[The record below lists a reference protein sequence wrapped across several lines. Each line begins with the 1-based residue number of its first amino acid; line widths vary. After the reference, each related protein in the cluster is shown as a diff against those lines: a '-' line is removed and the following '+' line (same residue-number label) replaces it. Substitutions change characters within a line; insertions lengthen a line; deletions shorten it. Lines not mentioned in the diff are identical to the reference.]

1 MIEPSGRPRDLPEPG
16 SALPSPYVSPW
27 RLLGDDLRAV
37 AWSLGLRSREL
48 WRRNG
53 SGQLPLPAFWPAA
66 LSSLFW
72 PLVLLAVLLLPLGA
86 VTLWGHGGSR
96 TVAVA
101 PLAVPTPQEV
111 SSAAGAVE
119 PYAPTIPAAE
129 PAAPIEAIEAAT
141 AAADGPEPPAPTS
154 PPPLALDP
162 LLELLAADDGT
173 GDGNRDGPALLLAA
187 RPQPERALLVLELK
201 PDFLSLSIDERQRQA
216 DRWLTQTKD
225 LGYDTLELVDE
236 RGRVLARQARVG
248 TGMIL
253 LAYG

>member
-1 MIEPSGRPRDLPEPG
+1 MIEPLGRPQDLREPG
-16 SALPSPYVSPW
+16 TALPSPYVSPW
-27 RLLGDDLRAV
+27 SLLGRDLRAV
-37 AWSLGLRSREL
+37 LASLGLRAREL

-53 SGQLPLPAFWPAA
+53 SGQLPLPAFWPGV

-72 PLVLLAVLLLPLGA
+72 PLVLLAAVLLPLGA
-86 VTLWGHGGSR
+86 VTLWGHGGAR
-96 TVAVA
+96 MVAVA
-101 PLAVPTPQEV
+101 PLPVPTPLET
-111 SSAAGAVE
+111 SSPGGAAE
-119 PYAPTIPAAE
+119 PYLATIPADE
-129 PAAPIEAIEAAT
+129 PAPPAEGIESAP
-141 AAADGPEPPAPTS
+141 AAADGAEPSA

-162 LLELLAADDGT
+162 LLELLAADAGT
-173 GDGNRDGPALLLAA
+173 SDGPALLLAA
-187 RPQPERALLVLELK
+187 RPQPERALMVLELK
-201 PDFLSLSIDERQRQA
+201 PDFLSLSIGERQRQA

>member
-53 SGQLPLPAFWPAA
+53 SGQLPLPAFWPGA

-86 VTLWGHGGSR
+86 ITLWGHGGSR
-96 TVAVA
+96 TVAVV
-101 PLAVPTPQEV
+101 PLPVPTPLEV

-119 PYAPTIPAAE
+119 PYASTIPAAE
-129 PAAPIEAIEAAT
+129 PAAPTEAIDSTA
-141 AAADGPEPPAPTS
+141 AAADGAEPPAPTS
-154 PPPLALDP
+154 PPPLALEP
-162 LLELLAADDGT
+162 LLELLAAEDGT
-173 GDGNRDGPALLLAA
+173 GDGTSLLLAA

-201 PDFLSLSIDERQRQA
+201 PDFLSLSIDERQRKA
-216 DRWLTQTKD
+216 DRWLMQTKVF
-225 LGYDTLELVDE
+225 GYDTLELVDD
-236 RGRVLARQARVG
+236 RGRVLASQARVG